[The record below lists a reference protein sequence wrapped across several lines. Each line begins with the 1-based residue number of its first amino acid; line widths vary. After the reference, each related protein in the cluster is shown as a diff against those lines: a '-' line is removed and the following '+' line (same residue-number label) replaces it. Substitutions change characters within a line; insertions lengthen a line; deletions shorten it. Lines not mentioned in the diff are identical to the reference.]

1 MRSELVIA
9 LRMVV
14 VTLVLTGVI
23 YPLAVYAFAQLLFPR
38 QANGSMVTAGGRV
51 VGSEL
56 IGQEFASPGYFQG
69 RPSAA

>member
-23 YPLAVYAFAQLLFPR
+23 YPLAVDRASLNSCFLARPTAAWSR
-38 QANGSMVTAGGRV
+38 PAAGSWVL
-51 VGSEL
+51 S
-56 IGQEFASPGYFQG
+56 
-69 RPSAA
+69 